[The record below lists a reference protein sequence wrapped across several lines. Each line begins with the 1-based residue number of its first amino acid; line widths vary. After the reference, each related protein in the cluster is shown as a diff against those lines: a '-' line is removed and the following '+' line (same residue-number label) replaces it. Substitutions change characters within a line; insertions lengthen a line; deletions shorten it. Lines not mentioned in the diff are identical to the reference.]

1 MGIITLAYGVIS
13 GGQTNHLM
21 ENKIKALD
29 VFVYLGIFITLVV
42 SVTNLLQI
50 VFEAINRKFI
60 DLLDYQGYVD
70 MYSSE
75 MRFAIASLFVVYPIY
90 VGLSWFVA
98 KDIVKNPYKNDL
110 KIRKIMIYVAL
121 FVTLCTLVG
130 TLVSIIYTYLGGELS
145 VRFGLKAVAVFAVS
159 LTVFGYYL
167 FSLKRDYSKKTYVPH
182 VFTIGVT
189 LAVLASLIWSIS
201 IIGTPGQ
208 MRAKR
213 IDNTRLSDVSRI
225 QQEVYGHYQQTDK
238 IPDTLSELNNA
249 FQGYVVPVDP
259 VTKEEYEYRVIQ
271 QPITRMNYS
280 TNEKEMVTNAIFEIC
295 ATFDT
300 KREVDSRGMSVSGK
314 GGATDAMYFVTNQFY
329 EGDQSPFWNHD
340 IGKVCFK
347 RIITPQMYYGR

>member
-271 QPITRMNYS
+271 QDR
-280 TNEKEMVTNAIFEIC
+280 K
-295 ATFDT
+295 
-300 KREVDSRGMSVSGK
+300 SV
-314 GGATDAMYFVTNQFY
+314 V
-329 EGDQSPFWNHD
+329 
-340 IGKVCFK
+340 
-347 RIITPQMYYGR
+347 